1 MVILK
6 SCLFFQREHCTLKCF
21 VILFL
26 KPFCI
31 IVYLR
36 VFLYYCLMQF
46 TNVAFRFTRPWVNTA
61 RPTGAYWSGTARSY
75 SACTESTCSWL
86 YLCCRLYCWVM
97 LTQAYVG
104 SYGRW
109 IDGDIIRG
117 KVQNSLFVKWLN
129 MASLLVYRHTLHT
142 HVVSYLDEH

>member
-1 MVILK
+1 MSLFSKGILY
-6 SCLFFQREHCTLKCF
+6 LKL
-21 VILFL
+21 V
-26 KPFCI
+26 CI
-31 IVYLR
+31 ILYLKLF
-36 VFLYYCLMQF
+36 VFVLLFNAIFLTY
-46 TNVAFRFTRPWVNTA
+46 VVFRFTRPWVNTA

-97 LTQAYVG
+97 LTPAYVG

-129 MASLLVYRHTLHT
+129 MAPLLVYRHTLHT
-142 HVVSYLDEH
+142 HVVSYLDVH